1 MNIITIIVAA
11 VALLIG
17 LAGGFF
23 IARWYMKR
31 YFEDNPPINAD
42 MMKQMMA
49 QMGQKPS
56 QKKLNQMMTA
66 MKQQNK
72 K

>member
-1 MNIITIIVAA
+1 MNIITIVVGL